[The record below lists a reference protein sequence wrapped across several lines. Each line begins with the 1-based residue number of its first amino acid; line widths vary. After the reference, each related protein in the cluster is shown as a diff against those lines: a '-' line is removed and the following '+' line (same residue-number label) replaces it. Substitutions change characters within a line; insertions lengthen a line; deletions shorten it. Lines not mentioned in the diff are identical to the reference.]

1 VLRTGAVAAVPVV
14 AIRLS
19 EQLFA
24 SVEHIIARSA
34 STDIGLQTTAG
45 GFAEKNLNSGYST
58 ANTRAWF
65 HLLSLLL
72 LVLEKQVPV

>member
-1 VLRTGAVAAVPVV
+1 
-14 AIRLS
+14 
-19 EQLFA
+19 
-24 SVEHIIARSA
+24 VEHIIARSA

>member
-24 SVEHIIARSA
+24 SVEHIIADLPA
-34 STDIGLQTTAG
+34 LILACKQQQVA
-45 GFAEKNLNSGYST
+45 
-58 ANTRAWF
+58 
-65 HLLSLLL
+65 LLR
-72 LVLEKQVPV
+72 KI